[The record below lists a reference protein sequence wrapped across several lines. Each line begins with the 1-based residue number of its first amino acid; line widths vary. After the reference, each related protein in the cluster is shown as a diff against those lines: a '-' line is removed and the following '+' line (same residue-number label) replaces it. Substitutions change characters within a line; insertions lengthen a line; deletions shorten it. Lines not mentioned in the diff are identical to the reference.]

1 MMTKLIQLGSDD
13 KCRGVMN
20 KLAAALE
27 GQGGGADW
35 PGIGYV
41 RIDGASDSR
50 DRRAAVAQFRDD
62 PNIAVALLSVTA
74 AGEQLLA
81 CFCRAAVAGWLEW
94 YARL

>member
-1 MMTKLIQLGSDD
+1 
-13 KCRGVMN
+13 MN

-35 PGIGYV
+35 QGISYV
-41 RIDGASDSR
+41 RIDGASDSK

-74 AGEQLLA
+74 AGRFLLPGLAQMAA
-81 CFCRAAVAGWLEW
+81 CWVPNISRESTAIACMLLHGFH
-94 YARL
+94 